1 MSVTRG
7 HEDGA
12 MGETSNSGGIR
23 SVAGNRLEN
32 RKPSGPVTN
41 GSSRATLRPLPL
53 GILHRVP
60 ALIVG

>member
-1 MSVTRG
+1 MSSCGGGVSVASVTRG
-7 HEDGA
+7 REDGA

-41 GSSRATLRPLPL
+41 G
-53 GILHRVP
+53 
-60 ALIVG
+60 